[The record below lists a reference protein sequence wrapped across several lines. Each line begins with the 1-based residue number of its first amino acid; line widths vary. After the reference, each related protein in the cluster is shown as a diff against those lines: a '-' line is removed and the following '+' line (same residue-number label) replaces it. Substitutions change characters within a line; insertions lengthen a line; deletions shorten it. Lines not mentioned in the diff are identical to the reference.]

1 MPVDEELMR
10 QATKRAPTIEPQ
22 KFAELMRAWR
32 RRCKLSR
39 PGGRVCA
46 AFDGPA
52 NHRPNDLDAGD
63 TTRSVAA
70 NAVCLTPNL
79 RVEDHADAL
88 AFYQRLREA
97 NWGLGYDFIEGVLI
111 KKADSRYPLQ
121 LRSATEE
128 FRDWVKHR
136 FLT

>member
-1 MPVDEELMR
+1 MR

-46 AFDGPA
+46 VFDGPA

-88 AFYQRLREA
+88 AFYQRLGEA
-97 NWGLGYDFIEGVLI
+97 NWCWGVI
-111 KKADSRYPLQ
+111 SSRVVMKKADSRYPVQ
-121 LRSATEE
+121 LRSAAEE
-128 FRDWVKHR
+128 FRVWEKHR